1 MKSTSTSRQSGA
13 VSLFVVLFA
22 TLLITVVT
30 VSFLRL
36 MIKDQSQATNA
47 DLSQS
52 AYDSSLAGVED
63 AKRAL
68 LNFQEQCKT
77 QGAAACNLLA
87 AQINAAACNDALRI
101 DGVVADPDG
110 EISIQQTSNGTRD
123 AKLDQA
129 YTCVKIALD
138 TDDYLGTLSAYQSRI
153 IPLSTGGAAFDSAT
167 IEWYS
172 VDDISTSQTT
182 KAVNLEAVSTA
193 QSLYQTTAWPSGR
206 PPVMRAQLIQT
217 GGTGFTLEQFNNN
230 VDSNGTIKSNA
241 NTLFLYPT
249 SLVTASSRSFTTYDP
264 RQTAKKA
271 EDAPLPVQCT
281 ATLVGGGYACKVRLE
296 IPAPTEGTERT
307 TYLRVTPFYQST
319 HFRVTLS
326 SGTGGVAFRGVQ
338 PEIDSTGRAN
348 DLFRRVKTRVEL
360 SDANYPYPDAAIDTT
375 GNLCKD
381 FSVTKRDTD
390 FPTYNA
396 VRCVP

>member
-1 MKSTSTSRQSGA
+1 MRRQSGA

-36 MIKDQSQATNA
+36 MIKDQNQASNA

-52 AYDSSLAGVED
+52 AYDSSMAGVED

-68 LNFQEQCKT
+68 INFQQQCQT

-87 AQINAAACNDALRI
+87 SQISAADCNDALRI
-101 DGVVADPDG
+101 DSIVTDPEG
-110 EISIQQTSNGTRD
+110 EVSIQQSSNGTRD
-123 AKLDQA
+123 SKLDQA

-138 TDDYLGTLSAYQSRI
+138 TEDYLGTLSAYQSRI

-172 VDDISTSQTT
+172 LDDISTNQTA

-193 QSLYQTTAWPSGR
+193 QPLYRTTSWPDGR

-230 VDSNGTIKSNA
+230 VDASGTINSNA

-249 SLVTASSRSFTTYDP
+249 SVVTASSRSFTTYDA
-264 RQTAKKA
+264 RQTPKKA
-271 EDAPLPVQCT
+271 EDAPLPVRCS
-281 ATLVGGGYACKVRLE
+281 ANLVGGGYACKVRLD
-296 IPAPTEGTERT
+296 IPLPTEGSGRT
-307 TYLRVTPFYQST
+307 TYLRVTPFYQAT

-326 SGTGGVAFRGVQ
+326 SGTLPVMFRGVQ

-348 DLFRRVKTRVEL
+348 DLFRRVQTRVEL
-360 SDANYPYPDAAIDTT
+360 TDANYPYPDAAIDTT

-381 FSVTKRDTD
+381 FSVTTQTSD
-390 FPTYNA
+390 FPLYNA
-396 VRCVP
+396 VRCTP